1 MEFII
6 SFILSLE
13 FFFWVFVVL
22 ALIYLIGK
30 RMEDKENETF
40 EDRDN

>member
-13 FFFWVFVVL
+13 FIFGIFVII
-22 ALIYLIGK
+22 ALIYFLGERIEAK
-30 RMEDKENETF
+30 RNETF

>member
-1 MEFII
+1 MEFIV

-13 FFFWVFVVL
+13 FLFGVFVII
-22 ALIYLIGK
+22 ALIYLLGK
-30 RMEDKENETF
+30 RIEDKENETF

>member
-13 FFFWVFVVL
+13 FLFGIFVMI
-22 ALIYLIGK
+22 ALIYLLGK
-30 RMEDKENETF
+30 RIEDKEYETF
-40 EDRDN
+40 EDRHN

>member
-13 FFFWVFVVL
+13 FLFGIF
-22 ALIYLIGK
+22 ALIYLLGK
-30 RMEDKENETF
+30 RIEDKEYETF

>member
-13 FFFWVFVVL
+13 FLFGIFVMI
-22 ALIYLIGK
+22 ALVYLLGK
-30 RMEDKENETF
+30 RIEDKEYETF

>member
-13 FFFWVFVVL
+13 FLFWVFIVL
-22 ALIYLIGK
+22 ALIYLFGK
-30 RMEDKENETF
+30 RMEDKEHETF